1 METPPILGGS
11 DMSSGRA
18 RSREQRAQRRF
29 TVRGLGAISMED
41 AADRVRRSPPSSCL
55 CSPRASL
62 PAHSW
67 LLQWQLAPSPAVE
80 LCGPVAPASHALAC
94 FPGRCRGVLWRLVAS
109 AVVVASRVEPP
120 LDCPVEGTRAC
131 LRFFCVSTTYGRKCP
146 WEGSFHVRVCVC
158 VWPRSHASRWGGAS
172 PSPHE
177 SVASSVPSEE
187 LNINVRPE
195 LPCLARVVAGDCV
208 CGGKDQWEF

>member
-131 LRFFCVSTTYGRKCP
+131 LRFFVCPQLTAENAHGR
-146 WEGSFHVRVCVC
+146 GRFMYVCAC
-158 VWPRSHASRWGGAS
+158 AFGPDRMLQGGAGLVPVRMKAS
-172 PSPHE
+172 PR
-177 SVASSVPSEE
+177 VFQ
-187 LNINVRPE
+187 
-195 LPCLARVVAGDCV
+195 ARS
-208 CGGKDQWEF
+208 